1 METGNVA
8 FFDLP
13 KLFKKGNL
21 NIKYIAEKHMLSAKE
36 YFELLLDF
44 LNLAPDVS
52 KSLKRFISI
61 KHDIE
66 DYKTVNS
73 MAELLKDLGADN
85 LITPFYTVLG
95 AYDTGNWRLAAT
107 HAERLLDQFD
117 ELHVLVKE
125 AQRMLKREESP
136 IAQEPD
142 LLLKAYMQR
151 LDEEEA
157 SRKLIILAVDDSPV
171 ILKSV
176 ASVLGGEYKVF
187 TLPKPEEI
195 EKVLARLTPDLFLLD
210 YKMPEINGFDL
221 IPIIRNFEEHKET
234 PIIFLTSE
242 GTMDHVTAAMALGA
256 CDFAVKPFNPDGLRQ
271 KIAKHIKPKNLFK

>member
-1 METGNVA
+1 MENSNVA

-21 NIKYIAEKHMLSAKE
+21 NIKYIAEKHMLAANE
-36 YFELLLDF
+36 YFELLLNF
-44 LNLAPDVS
+44 LDLAPDVS
-52 KSLKRFISI
+52 KSLKRFMSI

-66 DYKTVNS
+66 DYKTVNT
-73 MAELLKDLGADN
+73 MAELLKDIGADS
-85 LITPFYTVLG
+85 LITPFYSVIG
-95 AYDTGNWRLAAT
+95 AYDTGNWRLAAN
-107 HAERLLDQFD
+107 HAERLLDEFD
-117 ELHVLVKE
+117 GLHTLVKE
-125 AQRMLKREESP
+125 AVRMVKREESP
-136 IAQEPD
+136 VAQDET
-142 LLLKAYMQR
+142 LLLKDYLQR

-157 SRKLIILAVDDSPV
+157 SRKLVILAVDDSPV

-176 ASVLGGEYKVF
+176 ASVLSGDYKVF
-187 TLPKPEEI
+187 TLPKPTEI

-221 IPIIRNFEEHKET
+221 IPIIRSFEEHKET

-256 CDFAVKPFNPDGLRQ
+256 CDFAVKPFNPEGLRQ
-271 KIAKHIKPKNLFK
+271 KIAKHIKSKNLFK